1 MAKWR
6 MIKFVQNC
14 WFFFSQNHPLVSM
27 VGRSGYIIGPK
38 LWCWQDSSTWWH
50 LAIYQP
56 PREDKYKY
64 TLHKDRYTDKA
75 KGKVQ
80 SCDVGKTVHV
90 AASSIMVPPLQ
101 SRDLCTNG
109 NLSKQQFNIFD
120 MKQLCSKEYFCF
132 RSLLGTLKG
141 ILFGKQLISLADQKT
156 IYLKEAKSLLKGPK
170 YEEFCKT
177 QCPASISW
185 VALSSL
191 FGWLPRRMI
200 TSTFFMNTLY
210 LISLWGSNARW
221 LLPS

>member
-1 MAKWR
+1 
-6 MIKFVQNC
+6 
-14 WFFFSQNHPLVSM
+14 M
-27 VGRSGYIIGPK
+27 VGWSGYIIGPK

-64 TLHKDRYTDKA
+64 TLHKDRYTDKD

-141 ILFGKQLISLADQKT
+141 ILFSKQFIILADRKT
-156 IYLKEAKSLLKGPK
+156 IYLKVAKSLLKGPNLGLPNMK
-170 YEEFCKT
+170 NFKKT
-177 QCPASISW
+177 QCPSSISW

-191 FGWLPRRMI
+191 FGWLSSMI
-200 TSTFFMNTLY
+200 THSFFMNTLY

-221 LLPS
+221 LLPSSESYWTLIQMN